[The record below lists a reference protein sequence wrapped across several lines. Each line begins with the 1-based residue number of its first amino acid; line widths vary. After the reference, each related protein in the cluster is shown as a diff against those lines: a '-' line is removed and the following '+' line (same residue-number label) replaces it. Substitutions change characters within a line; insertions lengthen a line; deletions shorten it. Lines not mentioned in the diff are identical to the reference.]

1 MAIKLD
7 LLAQKTE
14 CHEIKSAALLV
25 MFLCLLL
32 TAPDA
37 WAQKQEKKSSKCVD
51 SAQTQ
56 SDLNNSAGKD
66 SANAERELNATYQ
79 GILKKY
85 ADDPAFIG
93 RLRTAQ
99 RAWLKFRDA
108 QLQMRFPPSN
118 QAGSVAPM
126 CYASYKAELTQARTR
141 ELKVWLDGIE
151 EGDVCAGSVKIR

>member
-1 MAIKLD
+1 MGINQIFRLKKRSAMKS
-7 LLAQKTE
+7 
-14 CHEIKSAALLV
+14 KSAVLLV

-32 TAPDA
+32 TAPGA
-37 WAQKQEKKSSKCVD
+37 WAQKQEKKTPRCLD
-51 SAQTQ
+51 TAQTQ
-56 SDLNNSAGKD
+56 RDLNDSSGKE

-99 RAWLKFRDA
+99 RAWLRFRDA

-118 QAGSVAPM
+118 QPGSVAPM
-126 CYASYKAELTQARTR
+126 CYASYKAELTQARAR

-151 EGDVCAGSVKIR
+151 EGDVCAGSIKTR

>member
-1 MAIKLD
+1 MKS
-7 LLAQKTE
+7 
-14 CHEIKSAALLV
+14 KSAVLLI

-32 TAPDA
+32 TVPGA
-37 WAQKQEKKSSKCVD
+37 WAQKQEKKTSKCVD
-51 SAQTQ
+51 TPQTQ

-66 SANAERELNATYQ
+66 NANAERELNATYQ

-108 QLQMRFPPSN
+108 QLEMRFPPSDL
-118 QAGSVAPM
+118 AGSAEPM

-151 EGDVCAGSVKIR
+151 EGDVCAGTIKTR

>member
-1 MAIKLD
+1 MGINQIFQPKKRSAM
-7 LLAQKTE
+7 
-14 CHEIKSAALLV
+14 KSKPAVLLV
-25 MFLCLLL
+25 IFLFLLL
-32 TAPDA
+32 TASDA
-37 WAQKQEKKSSKCVD
+37 LAQKRERKTPRCLD
-51 SAQTQ
+51 TAQTQ
-56 SDLNNSAGKD
+56 RDLNNSSGKD

-118 QAGSVAPM
+118 QAGSAAPM
-126 CYASYKAELTQARTR
+126 CYASYKAELAQARTR

-151 EGDVCAGSVKIR
+151 EGDVCAGSIKTR